1 MTSIVLRTG
10 WLALGLQCVVAL
22 AQDDDGATRAQR
34 AADNP
39 LRLII
44 EAGKLKPRTKGDDAD
59 ASAKPAADPKA
70 VAPRPV
76 AAKAA
81 APQVGTLPDV
91 LVPDVAPVDAA
102 TPAPVAAIAFVPPPY
117 NPDDYF
123 GVAPPLKGH
132 AAAPAGA
139 ASAAP
144 AAPVASAP
152 AEVQPRAA
160 PKIVGYV
167 APVLPDRVRRRLQGD
182 GEVVLDF
189 VVNPD
194 GTVRDVAIRSAS
206 DKALETVAIDAVRQW
221 RYEPIATAQA
231 HGAQLVFKLGE

>member
-44 EAGKLKPRTKGDDAD
+44 EAGKLKPRAKGDDAD

-102 TPAPVAAIAFVPPPY
+102 TP
-117 NPDDYF
+117 
-123 GVAPPLKGH
+123 
-132 AAAPAGA
+132 
-139 ASAAP
+139 
-144 AAPVASAP
+144 APVASAP

-221 RYEPIATAQA
+221 RYEPIATAHA

>member
-1 MTSIVLRTG
+1 MNSIVRRMG
-10 WLALGLQCVVAL
+10 SLALGLQCVVAL
-22 AQDDDGATRAQR
+22 AQDDDGATRVQR

-44 EAGKLKPRTKGDDAD
+44 EAGKLKPRTKGDDTD
-59 ASAKPAADPKA
+59 AAT
-70 VAPRPV
+70 RPTV
-76 AAKAA
+76 EAKAA
-81 APQVGTLPDV
+81 ATPRPAPARPAPQVGSLPDV
-91 LVPDVAPVDAA
+91 LVPDLAPVEAA
-102 TPAPVAAIAFVPPPY
+102 TPAPVAAITFEPAPY